1 MLEKGLVGMDKEW
14 YTVEEL
20 AQLWE
25 LKISTIRTYIRTG
38 QLVAVR
44 FGNTYRIEKEAVQKF
59 IAERRTK
66 KES

>member
-1 MLEKGLVGMDKEW
+1 MQEKGLVGMDKEW

>member
-1 MLEKGLVGMDKEW
+1 MLKKGLVGMDKEW

-20 AQLWE
+20 AALWE

-44 FGNTYRIEKEAVQKF
+44 FGNTYRVEKEAVQKF